1 MNAAKW
7 YMRQVPF
14 FKKWLNISSMPGQ
27 FYMLDLQHAKYNVHS
42 MGVSGIKIFLPL
54 KTIDRFESIQALIW
68 QSYQSNQDSGPR
80 FFISQDQ
87 EKQKR
92 STGINRSVSGDFMGI
107 TFIPEIKITGL

>member
-54 KTIDRFESIQALIW
+54 KTIDRFESRFWPEVFYITR
-68 QSYQSNQDSGPR
+68 SGKTKAFYR
-80 FFISQDQ
+80 D
-87 EKQKR
+87 
-92 STGINRSVSGDFMGI
+92 
-107 TFIPEIKITGL
+107 